1 MKLGIGLLTYERP
14 ELLRATIATLWP
26 HLAAQSVELSAVILD
41 NGSSATTLVQVQA
54 AAASIGARL
63 KRRLAGP
70 LALTDD
76 PVERDQRIAAGFA
89 ALAAALLDTD
99 CTHALLVEDDWEC
112 IAAPPLAA
120 LAAVFDARPGLGQIR
135 LRECR
140 YDSGLD
146 GYSAR
151 NFVTRRPI
159 VFDTSHAAGCHVVD
173 EGELHWTNNPS
184 LIRRATLDILRT
196 GASSEIETMHAFWRR
211 HPRNG
216 QLRPGVFLHRGP
228 FRRRPDLE
236 VAGVFRP
243 PASAM
248 RP

>member
-14 ELLRATIATLWP
+14 ELLRATVAALWP
-26 HLAAQSVELSAVILD
+26 HLAAQSVDLSAVVVD
-41 NGSSATTLVQVQA
+41 NGSSATTLAQVEAVTA
-54 AAASIGARL
+54 AIGARL
-63 KRRLAGP
+63 TRRLAGP
-70 LALTDD
+70 LAPTND
-76 PVERDQRIAAGFA
+76 PVERDRRIAAGFA

-112 IAAPPLAA
+112 IAPPPLAA
-120 LAAVFDARPGLGQIR
+120 LVALLDAWPDLGQIR

-146 GYSAR
+146 GCSAC
-151 NFVTRRPI
+151 NFVTRQPI
-159 VFDTSHAAGCHVVD
+159 VFDASHTAGRHMVD

-184 LIRRATLDILRT
+184 LVRRAALDILRA
-196 GASSEIETMHAFWRR
+196 GASSELETMRTFWRH

-228 FRRRPDLE
+228 LHRRPDLE
-236 VAGVFRP
+236 AAGVFGP
-243 PASAM
+243 PD
-248 RP
+248 